1 MRSVLLAQSVGTYL
15 YIVWGGGGGGVQCE
29 VSLIGP
35 VGGDISI
42 YSAGGGDIS
51 IYSAGECEVSLIGPV
66 SGDISIGIFHLMP
79 TDRVQLTV

>member
-15 YIVWGGGGGGVQCE
+15 YIVQGVVQCE

-42 YSAGGGDIS
+42 YRAGGGG
-51 IYSAGECEVSLIGPV
+51 YSVRSVLLAQSVGTYLYIE
-66 SGDISIGIFHLMP
+66 
-79 TDRVQLTV
+79 